1 MRRLLNFQSIRGK
14 IFVVFL
20 LTLLS
25 ATALTGLNYWNLST
39 LQTRMILSA
48 HYDDLL
54 NNILEVRRCEKNYL
68 IYGDDKSLQE
78 GSDYLEKINLLVN
91 DVAPDLS
98 MLIGRE
104 SFNSFQTTLVDYC
117 SLIGKIINGETVPA
131 ENLRILGKT
140 LTDSADQFRAIK
152 HERIHATILHSTILP
167 FAFFALVLLLMI
179 LIMSLIFHGLLKP
192 LNVVLETTRSVARG
206 DFSPITYKGG
216 QLTEIAGLIGAFNR
230 MAHELETNHED
241 LIQARKIAA
250 IGTFTAGIAH
260 ELNNPINNIVL
271 TAESFAEE
279 YGKNMTES
287 CQEMLRDILS
297 QAERAADIVKNL
309 LDFSRTETPSF
320 SSITPKRI
328 MDSSINLVKN
338 QFKMAGIKLTTSIE
352 QNLPLIRGNFGN
364 LQQVFTNLLLNAIQA
379 TPPNGTIL
387 VKVDRAN
394 IIHGYVRFVIEDT
407 GAGIPAEIQHNIFEP
422 FFSTKEVGKGTGL
435 GLAVT
440 YSIIKRH
447 EGRIEVTSEPGRG
460 ARFTVL
466 LPCVAQEKNSDFV
479 GWTAS

>member
-1 MRRLLNFQSIRGK
+1 MI
-14 IFVVFL
+14 VAFL

-25 ATALTGLNYWNLST
+25 TTALTGLNFWNLST
-39 LQTRMILSA
+39 LQTRMMLSA
-48 HYDDLL
+48 HYDDLM
-54 NNILEVRRCEKNYL
+54 NNILEVRRFEKNYL

-78 GSDYLEKINLLVN
+78 GSNYLEKINLLVN
-91 DVAPDLS
+91 DVSPDLS
-98 MLIGRE
+98 MLIGE
-104 SFNSFQTTLVDYC
+104 EAFNKFQRILVDYC
-117 SLIGKIINGETVPA
+117 ALIGNIINGETVSA
-131 ENLRILGKT
+131 ENLRSLGKT

-152 HERIHATILHSTILP
+152 HKRIQRTILHSTMLP
-167 FAFFALVLLLMI
+167 FAFFIIVLLLMV
-179 LIMSLIFHGLLKP
+179 LVMSLIFHGLLKP

-206 DFSPITYKGG
+206 DFSPISYKGG
-216 QLTEIAGLIGAFNR
+216 QLTEIAGLIDAFNR

-279 YGKNMTES
+279 YGENMTES
-287 CQEMLRDILS
+287 CLEMLRDILN

-309 LDFSRTETPSF
+309 LDFSRTETPAFTSIAPAQIMN
-320 SSITPKRI
+320 SSL
-328 MDSSINLVKN
+328 NLVKN
-338 QFKMAGIKLTTSIE
+338 QFRVAGIQLTTSIDKD
-352 QNLPLIRGNFGN
+352 LPLIRGNFSN

-379 TPPNGTIL
+379 TPPKGTVRVL
-387 VKVDRAN
+387 VDLAN
-394 IIHGYVRFVIEDT
+394 TIHGYVRFVIEDT
-407 GAGIPAEIQHNIFEP
+407 GQGIPPEIQHNIFEP

-466 LPCVAQEKNSDFV
+466 LPCVAQNQNTDFL